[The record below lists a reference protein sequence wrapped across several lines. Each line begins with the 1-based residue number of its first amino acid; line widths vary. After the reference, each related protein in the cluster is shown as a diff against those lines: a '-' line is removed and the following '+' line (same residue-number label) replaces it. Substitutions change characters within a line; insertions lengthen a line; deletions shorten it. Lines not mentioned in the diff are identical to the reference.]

1 MDCFCSIN
9 CALGIAF
16 ICRAGKHFCRH
27 QVNAFRSKRSR
38 LKSINHPER
47 SLTLGLLCTLRSV
60 ILHRHRFIYFFPLFE
75 STQFCDSFQVFD
87 ADRMISFFFVS
98 SFHSS
103 PSGYWFDRFNYVHFF
118 SRAIQVFRQG
128 YIYLIWFHHPAN
140 IGQSMIRNERFKL
153 NRIMTIFLI
162 LEKSKREK
170 ENLFIISFLSF
181 LIRIFWNGARWTKF
195 IF

>member
-47 SLTLGLLCTLRSV
+47 SLTLGLLCTLHSV

-87 ADRMISFFFVS
+87 ADRMISFFL
-98 SFHSS
+98 FH
-103 PSGYWFDRFNYVHFF
+103 
-118 SRAIQVFRQG
+118 
-128 YIYLIWFHHPAN
+128 
-140 IGQSMIRNERFKL
+140 
-153 NRIMTIFLI
+153 
-162 LEKSKREK
+162 
-170 ENLFIISFLSF
+170 LFILHLRDIDSIDLITFISFRVPSKF
-181 LIRIFWNGARWTKF
+181 FGKAIF
-195 IF
+195 I